1 MIKRNQLVNL
11 VFAALIVLFHK
22 PLLAQ
27 EAMEFNLEQAI
38 TYAQDNH
45 PDIKLKKLQIE
56 DAQQRVKETA
66 AIGLPQ
72 VNGGLEYQYFI
83 EKPRQIAPDFLTPA
97 VYGILFQEQ
106 LVQPFPLD
114 IGTQEFTFV
123 QSHNLTP
130 SINLSSLIF
139 DGSYIVGLR
148 AAKAYG
154 SLVQQDLSIAL
165 STVRKSVIDG
175 YLPILILDENLTNLD
190 LNIVNLEVL
199 LKETEAIYNEGF
211 AELLDVERLKLSL
224 SNLKSE
230 KDNLE
235 RQRVVALNALKIQ
248 MGFPMEKE
256 LEIADSINEVLER
269 SKGDELLVSSATI
282 ESRPEIG
289 YLNTTLD
296 LNELNIKLNK
306 AAYLPSVS
314 AYVSY
319 QNTYLGDDFSN
330 GTWLPTS
337 VFGANISIPIFAGF
351 GRKAKVAR
359 AKIDLEEV
367 KIQRERALDGF
378 KLELSN
384 AKTNYI
390 NAKKRL
396 ESRKENLDLAQRIF
410 ETTKI
415 KYREGVGSSIE
426 VSTAEQSVYQ
436 SQQYYYQAVFE
447 LLQAESNLAKALGQ

>member
-1 MIKRNQLVNL
+1 MIKKNQLVTL
-11 VFAALIVLFHK
+11 VFAILFTFSFADSY
-22 PLLAQ
+22 AQ
-27 EAMEFNLEQAI
+27 ESMIFNLEQAI

-45 PDIKLKKLQIE
+45 PEIKLKKLQIE

-97 VYGILFQEQ
+97 VYSILFAEQ
-106 LVQPFPLD
+106 LVQPFDLA
-114 IGTQEFTFV
+114 IGNQEFTFA
-123 QSHNLTP
+123 QTHNLTP

-154 SLVQQDLSIAL
+154 SLVQNDLTIAL
-165 STVRKSVIDG
+165 TTVRKNVIDG
-175 YLPILILDENLTNLD
+175 YLPLLILDENLKNLG
-190 LNIVNLEVL
+190 LNINNLETL
-199 LKETEAIYNEGF
+199 LKETKAIYEEGF
-211 AELLDVERLKLSL
+211 AELLDVERLQLSL

-235 RQRVVALNALKIQ
+235 RQRAVALNALKLQ
-248 MGFPMEKE
+248 MGFPVDKAME
-256 LEIADSINEVLER
+256 ISDSIEAVLAR
-269 SKGDELLVSSATI
+269 SNGDELLVSTATV
-282 ESRPEIG
+282 ESRPEID
-289 YLNTTLD
+289 YLNTSLA
-296 LNELNIKLNK
+296 LNELNIQLNK
-306 AAYLPSVS
+306 AAYLPSIS

-319 QNTYLGDDFSN
+319 QNTYLGDEFSN

-337 VFGANISIPIFAGF
+337 VFGANVSIPIFAGF

-367 KIQRERALDGF
+367 KIQKSIAIDGF
-378 KLELSN
+378 KLELDN
-384 AKTNYI
+384 ARTNYI
-390 NAKKRL
+390 NAKKRM
-396 ESRKENLDLAQRIF
+396 ESRKENLDLANRIF
-410 ETTKI
+410 ETTKV

-426 VSTAEQSVYQ
+426 VSTAEQSVYE
-436 SQQYYYQAVFE
+436 SQQFYYQAVFE
-447 LLQAESNLAKALGQ
+447 LLQAEANLAKALGQ

>member
-11 VFAALIVLFHK
+11 VIAASIVLFHK
-22 PLLAQ
+22 PILAQ
-27 EAMEFNLEQAI
+27 ESMVFNLEQAI

-45 PDIKLKKLQIE
+45 PDIKLKRLQIE

-66 AIGLPQ
+66 AVGLPQ
-72 VNGGLEYQYFI
+72 VNGELEYQYFI

-97 VYGILFQEQ
+97 VYNILFNEG
-106 LVQPFPLD
+106 LIQPFPLD
-114 IGTQEFTFV
+114 IGNQEFTFA
-123 QSHNLTP
+123 QNHNLTP
-130 SINLSSLIF
+130 RINLSSLIF

-148 AAKAYG
+148 ASKAYR
-154 SLVQQDLSIAL
+154 SLVQKDLNIAL
-165 STVRKSVIDG
+165 STVRKNVIDG
-175 YLPILILDENLTNLD
+175 YLPILILDANLKNLD
-190 LNIVNLEVL
+190 LNILNLEVL
-199 LKETEAIYNEGF
+199 LKETQAIYDEGF

-235 RQRVVALNALKIQ
+235 RQRAVTLNALKMQ

-256 LEIADSINEVLER
+256 IEISDSINDVLTR
-269 SKGDELLVSSATI
+269 SKGDELLASTASV
-282 ESRPEIG
+282 ESRPEIE

-296 LNELNIKLNK
+296 LNELNIQLNK

-319 QNTYLGDDFSN
+319 QNTYLGDKFSD

-337 VFGANISIPIFAGF
+337 VFGANVSIPIFAGF

-367 KIQRERALDGF
+367 KIQREQALDGF

-384 AKTNYI
+384 AKTNYM

-410 ETTKI
+410 DTTKI